1 MRLIFRILA
10 NAAAIII
17 ADRLVPGFIFSGTLA
32 DLLITALVLAA
43 VNALVKPLLQ
53 LIALPIVLLT
63 LGLFNIII
71 NIAMLLLVA
80 KFVPYLEIQTW
91 WAAFWGVVIVS
102 LMNHLVSHYNR
113 HGDLNNF

>member
-1 MRLIFRILA
+1 MRLVLRILA

-17 ADRLVPGFIFSGTLA
+17 ADKLVPGFIFSGTPV
-32 DLLITALVLAA
+32 DLLIAALFLAV
-43 VNALVKPLLQ
+43 VNALVKPLVQ
-53 LIALPIVLLT
+53 LIALPIVFLT

-80 KFVPYLEIQTW
+80 KLVPYLNIETW

-102 LMNHLVSHYNR
+102 LMNHLVSHLNA